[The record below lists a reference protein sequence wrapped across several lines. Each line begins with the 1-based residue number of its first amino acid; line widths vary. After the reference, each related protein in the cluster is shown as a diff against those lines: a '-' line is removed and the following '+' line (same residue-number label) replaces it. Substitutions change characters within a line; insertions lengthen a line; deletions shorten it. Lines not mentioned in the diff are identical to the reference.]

1 MAKYIERTNKPRGM
15 TMSYRKKSLL
25 VLVICLMGFL
35 MYSGPAQ
42 AEDILYL
49 SSSSQI
55 AEAFGRDVI
64 RRYEKKHET
73 QVNLFVGCSKTAL
86 TRLENGFSDLTCI
99 AFRLPQKYRKKGYV
113 DIPFA
118 QDPLVAVTNSENQVD
133 NLSRRQLRN
142 VFMQNIPNWR
152 KLGGED
158 RKIITVLPRRETA
171 LFKNFERQVMEGYA
185 IGYDF
190 MSYLS
195 TQSLYAVKHL
205 PGAISIASLGA
216 VKKHDKLRTINIEG
230 HEPRDAEYPF
240 TQTFSFVSKGE
251 PGPNAREFIN
261 AALSESGRKIIREK
275 GMQPILEEKE
285 LREAY

>member
-1 MAKYIERTNKPRGM
+1 MP
-15 TMSYRKKSLL
+15 YRKKSLL
-25 VLVICLMGFL
+25 LLFICLTIFMT
-35 MYSGPAQ
+35 YSGYAQ
-42 AEDILYL
+42 AEDILEL

-64 RRYEKKHET
+64 RKYEKKHDT
-73 QVNLFVGCSKTAL
+73 QVNLFVGCSETAL
-86 TRLENGFSDLTCI
+86 TRLENEFSDLTCI

-118 QDPLVAVTNSENQVD
+118 HDPLVVVTNTENQVD

-142 VFMQNIPNWR
+142 VFMQNITNWR
-152 KLGGED
+152 ELGGED
-158 RKIITVLPRRETA
+158 REIITVLPRRETT
-171 LFKNFERQVMEGYA
+171 LFKNFERQVMEGYD

-195 TQSLYAVKHL
+195 TQSLDGVKHL

-216 VKKHDKLRTINIEG
+216 AKKHESLRTIKIEG
-230 HEPRDAEYPF
+230 HEPRDENYPF

-261 AALSESGRKIIREK
+261 SALSENGRKIIRQK
-275 GMQPILEEKE
+275 GMQPILEEEE